1 MNNADL
7 IEFVVIVLAGIVIVS
22 CVYELGKYIL
32 KRVED
37 KREQERAECWRRKQG
52 R

>member
-7 IEFVVIVLAGIVIVS
+7 LEFVVIVLGGIVIVS

-32 KRVED
+32 QRVED
-37 KREQERAECWRRKQG
+37 KREQERVAHWRKKQD